1 MFAIIICVSIAMVCV
16 FVVGRPLIRV
26 HDFYATHDT
35 KKRQLTETKDQILSS
50 LRELEFDLQLG
61 KLNDEAYES
70 LRKDLEN
77 KAISV
82 IDQLDQLEQL
92 EQENAIADR
101 NLIQKLEV
109 EISQINQDTQIQTK
123 DLPRA
128 SNFCSQCGNK
138 RIKEDKYCT
147 QCGNAFHADL

>member
-1 MFAIIICVSIAMVCV
+1 MEMFAIIICVSIAMVCV
-16 FVVGRPLIRV
+16 FVVARPLMKL
-26 HDFYATHDT
+26 HDFYVTDDT

-77 KAISV
+77 KAILV
-82 IDQLDQLEQL
+82 IDQLDRL
-92 EQENAIADR
+92 EQENAITDSH
-101 NLIQKLEV
+101 LIQKLEV
-109 EISQINQDTQIQTK
+109 EISQINLDTQNQTK
-123 DLPRA
+123 DLPLA

-138 RIKEDKYCT
+138 RMKEDKYCT
-147 QCGNAFHADL
+147 QCGNAFRADL

>member
-1 MFAIIICVSIAMVCV
+1 MEIFAIIICVSIAMVCV
-16 FVVGRPLIRV
+16 FIVARPLIRV
-26 HDFYATHDT
+26 HDFHATDDT
-35 KKRQLTETKDQILSS
+35 RKRQLTETKDQILSS

-82 IDQLDQLEQL
+82 IDQLDRL
-92 EQENAIADR
+92 EQENAISDR

-123 DLPRA
+123 DLSRA

-138 RIKEDKYCT
+138 RMKEDKYCT

>member
-1 MFAIIICVSIAMVCV
+1 MEMFAIIICVSIAMVCL
-16 FVVGRPLIRV
+16 FVVARPLMKV
-26 HDFYATHDT
+26 HDFFATADT

-61 KLNDEAYES
+61 KLNDEEYKS

-77 KAISV
+77 KAIVV
-82 IDQLDQLEQL
+82 IDQLDRL
-92 EQENAIADR
+92 EQENEISDSD
-101 NLIQKLEV
+101 LIQKLEV
-109 EISQINQDTQIQTK
+109 EIPHINQDTQIQTK

-138 RIKEDKYCT
+138 RMKEDKYCT

>member
-1 MFAIIICVSIAMVCV
+1 MEIFAIIICVSIAMVCV
-16 FVVGRPLIRV
+16 FIVARPLIGL
-26 HDFYATHDT
+26 HDFYATDDT

-61 KLNDEAYES
+61 KLNDEASES

-82 IDQLDQLEQL
+82 IDQLDRL
-92 EQENAIADR
+92 EQENAISDR

-123 DLPRA
+123 DLSRA

-138 RIKEDKYCT
+138 RMKEDKYCT

>member
-1 MFAIIICVSIAMVCV
+1 M
-16 FVVGRPLIRV
+16 FVVARPIIKV
-26 HDFYATHDT
+26 HDFYATGDT

-77 KAISV
+77 KAILV
-82 IDQLDQLEQL
+82 IDQLDRL
-92 EQENAIADR
+92 EQENAIADSD
-101 NLIQKLEV
+101 LIQKLEV
-109 EISQINQDTQIQTK
+109 EISQINRDTQIQIK

-138 RIKEDKYCT
+138 RMKEDKYCT